1 MISRYFFG
9 FENCLL
15 DVYLIEFFM
24 FELREGFL
32 IGLILQQHIFKPM
45 GGAHIQPTLLA
56 RVANKETEIFV
67 F

>member
-1 MISRYFFG
+1 
-9 FENCLL
+9 
-15 DVYLIEFFM
+15 M

-45 GGAHIQPTLLA
+45 GGARIQPTLLA
-56 RVANKETEIFV
+56 RLANQGTEIIV

>member
-1 MISRYFFG
+1 
-9 FENCLL
+9 
-15 DVYLIEFFM
+15 M

-32 IGLILQQHIFKPM
+32 IGLILQGHIFKPM
-45 GGAHIQPTLLA
+45 GGACIQPPLLA